1 MRKSSSNS
9 SSLLMFVVAVVSLIV
24 GATLASLF
32 GGKSVASSTGGNVE
46 EAVQKVLENNPQLI
60 VDAFQKGRLKQQQAQ
75 QQVAGKNIAENLDK
89 LEKNDKA
96 PFIGNAKADVVIVEF
111 FDYSC
116 GYCKRVINDVAK
128 IVEDDKNVKFVFKEL
143 PILGPGSEIAARAA
157 LAVYVTQPDKYFA
170 IHRALM
176 EFQGQKSEES
186 VMDLVKK
193 LGLNVANIKEEMKS
207 SKVSELLKANRELAQ
222 SIGVNGTPAFII
234 GGNLTPGA
242 MDINAM
248 KAAIENARKK

>member
-1 MRKSSSNS
+1 MRRTKDSSG
-9 SSLLMFVVAVVSLIV
+9 LLMIVVAVVSLVV

-32 GGKSVASSTGGNVE
+32 GGKSVASSTDGNVE

-60 VDAFQKGRLKQQQAQ
+60 VDAFQKGRAKQQQQ
-75 QQVAGKNIAENLDK
+75 QQADAGKNISANLDK

-96 PFIGNAKADVVIVEF
+96 PFIGNAKGDVVVVEF

-116 GYCKRVINDVAK
+116 GYCKRVIGDVAK
-128 IVEDDKNVKFVFKEL
+128 LVDEDKNIKFVFKEL
-143 PILGPGSEIAARAA
+143 PILGPGSEIASRAA
-157 LAVYVTQPDKYFA
+157 LATYVIQPDKYFA

-176 EFQGQKSEES
+176 EFQGQKSDET
-186 VMDLVKK
+186 VMDIVKK
-193 LGLNVANIKEEMKS
+193 LGLDVANIKEEMKS
-207 SKVSELLKANRELAQ
+207 SKVSELLKANRDLAQ

-234 GGNLTPGA
+234 GGKLNPGA

-248 KAAIENARKK
+248 KAAIAEARKK